1 LPVPVRR
8 EKSTLDMFYRNPTLA
23 NYRRLKRELAMW
35 GLSVEQVFPDLDD
48 FLAWKGRNHLYL
60 RIMEIQERRAY

>member
-1 LPVPVRR
+1 MLLPVLIRR
-8 EKSTLDMFYRNPTLA
+8 EKSALDMFYRNPTLA

-35 GLSVEQVFPDLDD
+35 GFSVEQVFPDLDA

-60 RIMEIQERRAY
+60 RIMEIEHK